1 MSRRPARKR
10 ERKLCRRRKRG
21 FSSSELG
28 SFSPGGRG
36 SKIWSESGSR
46 GNSEISVPFAVE
58 AEERWVR
65 RSFKS
70 SAQPGFG

>member
-1 MSRRPARKR
+1 
-10 ERKLCRRRKRG
+10 
-21 FSSSELG
+21 
-28 SFSPGGRG
+28 
-36 SKIWSESGSR
+36 
-46 GNSEISVPFAVE
+46 VPFAVE